1 MVRRAS
7 EGAKAKEE
15 GARAKERL
23 TVRLRGRVEMRVAV
37 RGRARVMMA
46 SEGAGRW
53 ACLVALLLLH
63 HDGGS
68 VLLSPQSSRLLDTQL
83 LVQLRH
89 RRLPRHRDAYAGGP
103 AVCAAGPHALSAL

>member
-1 MVRRAS
+1 M
-7 EGAKAKEE
+7 K
-15 GARAKERL
+15 
-23 TVRLRGRVEMRVAV
+23 VRLSDRVEMRVDV
-37 RGRARVMMA
+37 RGRARVVMA
-46 SEGAGRW
+46 IEGAGRW

-68 VLLSPQSSRLLDTQL
+68 ILLSPQSSRLLDTQL

-103 AVCAAGPHALSAL
+103 AVCAAGPHALSTL